1 MDSRWDRAIKAG
13 KIETPVLS
21 CKNGVQ
27 SDVLRGRA
35 CVMFV
40 ALLRDLTSR
49 KQNIIVSLALV
60 SLMGCLFHDVW

>member
-1 MDSRWDRAIKAG
+1 MDSHWDRAIKAG

-40 ALLRDLTSR
+40 AMLRDLTSR
-49 KQNIIVSLALV
+49 KENIIVSLALV
-60 SLMGCLFHDVW
+60 SLMGCLFDDV